1 MLRRLSNANL
11 KLNWTKCQ
19 IRQSHVKYLGHWLSD
34 QGILPDADKMH
45 AIQDMPY
52 PESVTDVRRFM
63 GMATYLGKF
72 IPHLSKITESLRQL
86 AKREPFVV
94 DQELQEAFS
103 DAKKGIT
110 SALQKLSYFQSDSSV
125 QTAISSDASPRNK
138 TAEVDGLRWLAL
150 AVHSQRW
157 RLATR
162 SWSAR
167 CWGSSSLSPGFDSMY
182 WEDQFR
188 CGPITNRSSTLFRNL
203 STMFHHDFKD
213 GWCL

>member
-1 MLRRLSNANL
+1 MRRRLSNANL

-19 IRQSHVKYLGHWLSD
+19 IRQSRVKYLGHWLSD
-34 QGILPDADKMH
+34 QEILPDADKMH

-52 PESVTDVRRFM
+52 TESVTDVRRFM

-94 DQELQEAFS
+94 DQEQQEAFS

-125 QTAISSDASPRNK
+125 QTAISSDASLRGLG
-138 TAEVDGLRWLAL
+138 AVLWQQDGR
-150 AVHSQRW
+150 VQ
-157 RLATR
+157 
-162 SWSAR
+162 
-167 CWGSSSLSPGFDSMY
+167 
-182 WEDQFR
+182 
-188 CGPITNRSSTLFRNL
+188 
-203 STMFHHDFKD
+203 
-213 GWCL
+213 